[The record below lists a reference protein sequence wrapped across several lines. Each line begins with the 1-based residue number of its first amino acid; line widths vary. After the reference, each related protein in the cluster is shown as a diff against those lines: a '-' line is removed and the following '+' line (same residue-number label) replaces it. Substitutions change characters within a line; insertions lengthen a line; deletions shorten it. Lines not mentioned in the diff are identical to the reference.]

1 MAQSLKFKNL
11 DEALAVYA
19 DLPWQRDGDG
29 KVSVYDAKAE
39 EYVPI
44 NAGDY
49 IVSIGERYEVSDTE
63 PEKAKPVEAPKKDA
77 KADKDEAPTVE
88 HPMGAESTVS
98 DLRE

>member
-11 DEALAVYA
+11 EEALAVYT

-29 KVSVYDAKAE
+29 KVSIYDAKAE

-44 NAGDY
+44 SAGDY

-63 PEKAKPVEAPKKDA
+63 PEKAKPAEAPKKAAKTDEDA
-77 KADKDEAPTVE
+77 APTVE
-88 HPMGAESTVS
+88 HPVGAESTVS
-98 DLRE
+98 DERE